1 VTNIGKEKVV
11 SFSYVSKSYR
21 RPGLFKSLEIPAIRG
36 LSLDLERG
44 EIAGLLGLN
53 GAGKTT
59 IMKLMTGLLFPDAG
73 SISIFGL
80 SPSDVNTKKRIGFLP
95 ELPYFYPYS
104 TAAEA
109 LLYYAGLSGLKGPEA
124 RARVDAVIEKVGL
137 KPHAAKKAAEFSKGM
152 MQRLGVAQAIVHDPE
167 LLMLD
172 EPVSGLDPLAIHEIR
187 DLISDFNGSN
197 RTVFLSSHSISE
209 LEKVSD
215 RVFIMVQG
223 RLAKTVARTEWEN
236 AKGGLEEIFVNTVK
250 TPAAGGPS
258 PA

>member
-1 VTNIGKEKVV
+1 MMTAARERVV
-11 SFSYVSKSYR
+11 SFSGVSKAYR
-21 RPGLFKSLEIPAIRG
+21 RPGLLKTVEVPALRG

-73 SISIFGL
+73 SISVFGL
-80 SPSDVNTKKRIGFLP
+80 PPSDVNAKKHIGFLP

-104 TAAEA
+104 TASES

-124 RARVDAVIEKVGL
+124 RARVDAVIGKVGL
-137 KPHAAKKAAEFSKGM
+137 RPHAGKKAAEFSKGM
-152 MQRLGVAQAIVHDPE
+152 MQRLGVAQAVVHDPD
-167 LLMLD
+167 LLILD

-187 DLISDFNGSN
+187 DLISDLNASN
-197 RTVFLSSHSISE
+197 KTVFLSSHSISE

-223 RLAKTVARTEWEN
+223 RLAKTVARADWES
-236 AKGGLEEIFVNTVK
+236 AQGGLEGIFVQTVK
-250 TPAAGGPS
+250 NP
-258 PA
+258 

>member
-1 VTNIGKEKVV
+1 MAGLSENIV
-11 SFSYVSKSYR
+11 SFSDVTKAYR
-21 RPGLFKSLEIPAIRG
+21 RPGLFRHVSVPALGG
-36 LSLDLERG
+36 LSLELKRG

-73 SISIFGL
+73 EVSVFGL
-80 SPSDVNTKKRIGFLP
+80 PPSDVASKKRIGFLP

-109 LLYYAGLSGLKGPEA
+109 LIYYAGLSGLKGPAA

-137 KPHAAKKAAEFSKGM
+137 KPHASKKAAEFSKGM

-167 LLMLD
+167 LLILD

-187 DLISDFNGSN
+187 ELISQFNGEGK
-197 RTVFLSSHSISE
+197 TVFLSSHSISE
-209 LEKVSD
+209 LEKITD
-215 RVFIMVQG
+215 RVFILVQG
-223 RLAKTVARTEWEN
+223 RLAKTVARAEWEN
-236 AKGGLEEIFVNTVK
+236 TQGGLEEIFVRTVR
-250 TPAAGGPS
+250 
-258 PA
+258 

>member
-1 VTNIGKEKVV
+1 MRENVLV
-11 SFSYVSKSYR
+11 FSGVSKTYR
-21 RPGLFKSLEIPAIRG
+21 RPGLLKHVEVPALRG
-36 LSLDLERG
+36 LSLDLRRG

-59 IMKLMTGLLFPDAG
+59 IMKLLTGLLFPDAG
-73 SISIFGL
+73 TISVFGL
-80 SPSDVNTKKRIGFLP
+80 PPSDVSSKKRIGFLP

-109 LLYYAGLSGLKGPEA
+109 LSYYAGLSGLKGPAA
-124 RARVDAVIEKVGL
+124 RARVAEVMEKVGL

-167 LLMLD
+167 LLILD

-187 DLISDFNGSN
+187 ELISRLNGEGK
-197 RTVFLSSHSISE
+197 TVFLSSHSISE

-215 RVFIMVQG
+215 RVFILVRG
-223 RLAKTVARTEWEN
+223 RLARTVARTEWEETG
-236 AKGGLEEIFVNTVK
+236 GGLEEIFVHTVK
-250 TPAAGGPS
+250 TDDR
-258 PA
+258 